1 MEPSDFQKNWVKW
14 KVSKEIELS
23 LENDLEKKED
33 LIELFE
39 KNNIFCIASRESQD
53 EIKFYFYC
61 QDQSSQCFYQMEINV
76 VDKDEFS
83 MTVKGENESDLIGQV
98 MNLVEQIL
106 RKNKYID

>member
-39 KNNIFCIASRESQD
+39 KNNIFCIASRES
-53 EIKFYFYC
+53 
-61 QDQSSQCFYQMEINV
+61 
-76 VDKDEFS
+76 
-83 MTVKGENESDLIGQV
+83 
-98 MNLVEQIL
+98 
-106 RKNKYID
+106 